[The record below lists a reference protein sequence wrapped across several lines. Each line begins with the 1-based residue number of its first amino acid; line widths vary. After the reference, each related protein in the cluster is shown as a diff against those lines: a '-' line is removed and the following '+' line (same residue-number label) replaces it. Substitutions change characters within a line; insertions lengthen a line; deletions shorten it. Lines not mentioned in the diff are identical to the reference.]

1 MMSTEKLYESIAK
14 RAIIA
19 ALGYFSMPCS
29 LCPVAMSEAGC
40 DPDGNCEEQ
49 IADVLWAQEEA
60 KA

>member
-29 LCPVAMSEAGC
+29 MCPLCDSCC
-40 DPDGNCEEQ
+40 DNDRSCEEQ
-49 IADVLWAQEEA
+49 IADALWAREEA